1 MKETKYI
8 YICVVVYIMIAYIDD
23 MDHRAIIVSK
33 AAQLGKKIV
42 YSVFTVIIGSVPF
55 CEVMFS
61 AIVRGVDMTFFVVVA
76 VGFLTS

>member
-1 MKETKYI
+1 MF
-8 YICVVVYIMIAYIDD
+8 
-23 MDHRAIIVSK
+23 
-33 AAQLGKKIV
+33 
-42 YSVFTVIIGSVPF
+42 SVFTVIIGSVPF